1 MAVRVVVVGSANM
14 DMVAFAPKLPA
25 PGETVLGNRFE
36 MAGGGKGANQA
47 IACARLGAETW
58 FVGRVGNDWFGDTL
72 LRNLQETGVNTEF
85 VTRDAEASSGVALIF
100 VDAQGQNEIVVVA
113 GANGRV
119 QPSDVDAAAD
129 AFARANALLVQLE
142 IPLETVGYALAT
154 AAQHGALV
162 VLNPAPARPVPDE
175 WFGLVDVWVPNEREA
190 EGLTGIA
197 VTDLESA
204 ERAAKALLDRGAKS
218 VVITL
223 GANGALLVTPEVI
236 RHFPAFPVQAV
247 DATAAGDAFAAAL
260 TVRLAE
266 GAPLGEAVRF
276 ANAAGALACT
286 KVGAQPSMPT
296 RHEVENFLRSQRL
309 P

>member
-1 MAVRVVVVGSANM
+1 
-14 DMVAFAPKLPA
+14 
-25 PGETVLGNRFE
+25 
-36 MAGGGKGANQA
+36 
-47 IACARLGAETW
+47 
-58 FVGRVGNDWFGDTL
+58 
-72 LRNLQETGVNTEF
+72 
-85 VTRDAEASSGVALIF
+85 
-100 VDAQGQNEIVVVA
+100 
-113 GANGRV
+113 
-119 QPSDVDAAAD
+119 
-129 AFARANALLVQLE
+129 LLVQLE

-296 RHEVENFLRSQRL
+296 RHEVENFLATHAR
-309 P
+309 

>member
-14 DMVAFAPKLPA
+14 DMVAFASKLPA
-25 PGETVLGNRFE
+25 PGETVLGDRFE
-36 MAGGGKGANQA
+36 MVSGGKGANQA
-47 IACARLGAETW
+47 VACARLGAETW

-72 LRNLQETGVNTEF
+72 LRNLQVVGVNTQF
-85 VTRDAEASSGVALIF
+85 VTRDEEASSGVALIF
-100 VDAQGQNEIVVVA
+100 VDEQGQNEIVVVA
-113 GANGRV
+113 GANGRLR
-119 QPSDVDAAAD
+119 PSDVDAATD
-129 AFARANALLVQLE
+129 VFASANALLVQLE
-142 IPLETVGYALAT
+142 IPLDTVGYALAT

-162 VLNPAPARPVPDE
+162 VLNPAPAQPVPDE
-175 WFGLVDVWVPNEREA
+175 WLELVDVWVPNEREA

-204 ERAAKALLDRGAKS
+204 EQAAKALLNRGAKS
-218 VVITL
+218 LVITL
-223 GANGALLVTPEVI
+223 GANGALMVTPEVT

-247 DATAAGDAFAAAL
+247 DATAAGDAFVAAL

-266 GAPLGEAVRF
+266 GATLEEAVRF

-296 RHEVENFLRSQRL
+296 RKEIEDLLAGPS
-309 P
+309 

>member
-1 MAVRVVVVGSANM
+1 
-14 DMVAFAPKLPA
+14 
-25 PGETVLGNRFE
+25 
-36 MAGGGKGANQA
+36 
-47 IACARLGAETW
+47 
-58 FVGRVGNDWFGDTL
+58 
-72 LRNLQETGVNTEF
+72 
-85 VTRDAEASSGVALIF
+85 VTI
-100 VDAQGQNEIVVVA
+100 N
-113 GANGRV
+113 
-119 QPSDVDAAAD
+119 
-129 AFARANALLVQLE
+129 ARANALLVQLE

-236 RHFPAFPVQAV
+236 RHFPA
-247 DATAAGDAFAAAL
+247 
-260 TVRLAE
+260 VRLAE
-266 GAPLGEAVRF
+266 GAPLDEAIRF

-296 RHEVENFLRSQRL
+296 RHEVENFLATHAR
-309 P
+309 